1 MRDGHERRDG
11 YGSRGIGRAA
21 GLLTALLIGSSGL
34 AACGAVQEESAGAEQ
49 TTQAIDRAAFDR
61 LLADLAGPQAEG
73 LSNGQRWRLVASTG
87 TGLPPNSYRLADLP
101 EPDARGALLQQV
113 YCVQCHGISSPKMH
127 TAEEWPIL
135 LRRMNMRMRTLRD
148 RLGGETIEGA
158 VDEMLMAGLQAA
170 NIPTAE
176 DQDSLIAYFTRHGLP
191 AALPGEIGDGP
202 DDKLYVEYCSLCHE
216 LPSRTAHGPE
226 GAQALVYRMS
236 AMMEILGMVP
246 PSEAEKQRLVAYLK
260 ASSE

>member
-1 MRDGHERRDG
+1 MRDGHERRMG
-11 YGSRGIGRAA
+11 NGGRTTGFASGLLAAALGSLALVACGPTQDRSAA
-21 GLLTALLIGSSGL
+21 GD
-34 AACGAVQEESAGAEQ
+34 QSAGG
-49 TTQAIDRAAFDR
+49 IDRAAFDS

-101 EPDARGALLQQV
+101 EPQARGALLQQV
-113 YCVQCHGISSPKMH
+113 YCVQCHGVSSPKMH

-135 LRRMNMRMRTLRD
+135 LRRMTMRMRTLRD

-158 VDEMLMAGLQAA
+158 VDEMLMAGLQSS
-170 NIPTAE
+170 NIPTPE
-176 DQDSLIAYFTRHGLP
+176 DQDSLMAYFTRHGLP
-191 AALPGEIGDGP
+191 AAAPGEIGSGP
-202 DDKLYVEYCSLCHE
+202 DDLLYMEYCSLCHE
-216 LPSRTAHGPE
+216 APSRTAHGPE

-246 PSEAEKQRLVAYLK
+246 PTEAEKQRLVAYLRA
-260 ASSE
+260 ASE